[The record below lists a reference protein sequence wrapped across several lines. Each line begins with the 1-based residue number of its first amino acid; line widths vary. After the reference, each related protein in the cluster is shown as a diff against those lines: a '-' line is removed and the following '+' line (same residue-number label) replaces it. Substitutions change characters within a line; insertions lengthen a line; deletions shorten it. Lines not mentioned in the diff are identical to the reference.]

1 MNESSWDFKCKN
13 KTNKRQLSTPHQ
25 SVSSFVSPK
34 WTLSSA
40 IEPLLGAWYYRNA
53 KLIPYQKIDFRSK
66 KKNVIVVIGIDWNC
80 KHCFGSLE
88 SPTHIDRFC
97 FILFLSWLMKFLVF
111 FYSFESLTWIFSG
124 TWIENLGCI
133 NSEKLGR
140 PALDIFQTNK
150 RITVS
155 LSPRKTLFWIKI
167 TKSLFFASVH

>member
-1 MNESSWDFKCKN
+1 MDPVLSDRTVTWCIILSKREINTIPKN
-13 KTNKRQLSTPHQ
+13 RF
-25 SVSSFVSPK
+25 SV
-34 WTLSSA
+34 
-40 IEPLLGAWYYRNA
+40 E
-53 KLIPYQKIDFRSK
+53 

-88 SPTHIDRFC
+88 SPTHILMTDFVLFC
-97 FILFLSWLMKFLVF
+97 FLVDRWKFWVF

-150 RITVS
+150 WITVS
-155 LSPRKTLFWIKI
+155 LSPGKTLFWIKI